1 MSRHR
6 GAKQV
11 FRDPVFRDPTRNVL
25 GLVKAEHKRQDDLR
39 RLEFKAVRKEV
50 SSDILS
56 IRREVMNFKKYLKG
70 SAKAETKRIDAIR
83 AVDVGAVAVAN
94 TAAEN
99 RASTLAGQVNAAK
112 DAQLVALKA
121 ETDPIRKDIGDLR
134 QSQWTLAGGRQ
145 EGKENATT
153 GQASSHNIGMWV
165 AVGISVFALI
175 ATSMLS
181 IIGIAVLLY
190 INKP

>member
-1 MSRHR
+1 MPRR
-6 GAKQV
+6 KGAKQV

-25 GLVKAEHKRQDDLR
+25 DLVKAENKRQDDLR
-39 RLEFKAVRKEV
+39 KLEFKAVRTEV
-50 SSDILS
+50 SSDIIS
-56 IRREVMNFKKYLKG
+56 IRHEVSNFKKYLK
-70 SAKAETKRIDAIR
+70 SAAKAETRRINAIR

-145 EGKENATT
+145 EVQEHVVS
-153 GQASSHNIGMWV
+153 GQSSSHNIGMWV

-175 ATSMLS
+175 STSMLS